1 MELFK
6 NSKYMETK
14 RIKCPKCGTVMDV
27 VNSKHEDIKHIKC
40 PGCGVALAVSFVD
53 SETEY
58 HSGKQGRAVKPVLE
72 YDGEEYTLAVGDNI
86 IGRKAHSSS
95 ATLQIDTS
103 ADASGC
109 TMSREHLKIR
119 VIELSGGKYKSTV
132 SVCKAKNP
140 TSVNGE
146 LLKGEDCI
154 VLCSGDRIKMG
165 SVTAVFKE
173 SIGNDDDMTKSI

>member
-1 MELFK
+1 MIV
-6 NSKYMETK
+6 ETK

-27 VNSKHEDIKHIKC
+27 VNSRHEDVKHIKC
-40 PGCGVALAVSFVD
+40 PGCGAALAVSFVD
-53 SETEY
+53 GETEY
-58 HSGKQGRAVKPVLE
+58 HPGKHGKGGKPILE
-72 YDGEEYTLAVGDNI
+72 YKGKEYTLAIGDNI
-86 IGRKAHSSS
+86 IGRKANSSS
-95 ATLQIDTS
+95 ATVQIDTS
-103 ADASGC
+103 ADAEGR

-119 VIELSGGKYKSTV
+119 VIELSSGKYKSTV

-165 SVTAVFKE
+165 SVTVVFKE
-173 SIGNDDDMTKSI
+173 STGNDDDMTESI